1 MLRMISASR
10 EREQERL
17 ESYMKRKK
25 AVGVRLRLES
35 LLAAAVLEGFLRSD
49 LVTSTVFSTT
59 CASEEEKSNI
69 SISGS

>member
-25 AVGVRLRLES
+25 AVGVRLRLGS
-35 LLAAAVLEGFLRSD
+35 LAVLEGFLRSG
-49 LVTSTVFSTT
+49 LVTSTVLSTT
-59 CASEEEKSNI
+59 CASEEEESKI
-69 SISGS
+69 

>member
-1 MLRMISASR
+1 
-10 EREQERL
+10 
-17 ESYMKRKK
+17 MKRKK
-25 AVGVRLRLES
+25 AVGVRLRLGS
-35 LLAAAVLEGFLRSD
+35 LAVLEGFLRSG